1 MGHYLNPGDEGFKRA
16 LRARIYV
23 DKSEIIGYVNSVLG
37 TDECCRFDKDFNEV
51 KDGMM
56 DIFSIMIFIFTIR
69 NRLLMP

>member
-56 DIFSIMIFIFTIR
+56 EKYKVPDTRNTR
-69 NRLLMP
+69 NR